1 MKALVGA
8 FNQEK
13 AQVVIAQLRQLIVC
27 STKHAA
33 DHCQDTGYNDDMLK
47 MWLKREKNRLAAT
60 KCRSIKIV
68 VGAFNLLQVSV
79 SLSAVTPDLSFQ
91 QMISNSISN
100 RFLTDSDC
108 SLLLVNVQRRYFSI
122 CLGVF

>member
-13 AQVVIAQLRQLIVC
+13 ALVVIVQLRQLIVC
-27 STKHAA
+27 STQHAA
-33 DHCQDTGYNDDMLK
+33 DHCQDTVYTGYNDDMLK

-91 QMISNSISN
+91 QTISNI
-100 RFLTDSDC
+100 FGLFTFAC
-108 SLLLVNVQRRYFSI
+108 QLAT
-122 CLGVF
+122 